1 VSQTLLA
8 ASCAVPIVLLVQP
21 LDQPNPLF
29 RHLYEVRNTTG
40 ECGLCQF
47 LARHRVNP
55 QPHYQTC
62 LFDKD
67 W

>member
-1 VSQTLLA
+1 MLL
-8 ASCAVPIVLLVQP
+8 QP

-29 RHLYEVRNTTG
+29 RHLYDLRNTTS

-55 QPHYQTC
+55 QPHYKTC